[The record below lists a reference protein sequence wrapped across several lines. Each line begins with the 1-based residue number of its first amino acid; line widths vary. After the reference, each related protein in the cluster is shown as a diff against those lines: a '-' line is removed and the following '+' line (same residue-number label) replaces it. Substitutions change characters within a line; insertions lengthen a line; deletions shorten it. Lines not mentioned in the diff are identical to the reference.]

1 MGLSRHLKGVHVK
14 HSKNTA
20 GMPIIPMPVP
30 ERVYIPMV
38 QHIGAPCTPVV
49 KVGDTVKV
57 GQLIGNSDQRISAP
71 VHSSVSGTV
80 EAITQGM
87 TQYGRVDTSVV
98 IKSDGKQEL
107 LDTVLPPEI
116 NSLEDFVK
124 AVRSSGIVGLG
135 GAGFPMSGKVNIKP
149 GEVDVLVIN
158 GAECEPYI
166 TVDHAVMLSYTQDII
181 DGIRAVMKWLEIP
194 QCYIGIESNKPDAIA
209 RFNEL
214 LAGDPAIK
222 VHTLRQIYP
231 QGAERVIIYETTG
244 RVVSYGM
251 IPWNAGCI
259 VMNVTS
265 VMKLQHFLRTGLP
278 MVSRCMT
285 VDGNVVLHP
294 QNVDVPIGTPISDVL
309 EFCGLKEDPKKILL
323 GGPMMGRAVPRDDFA
338 IVKAN
343 NAILCFN
350 EAFAQQRKETACINC
365 GRCVAGC
372 PMGLMPAKISRAFKD
387 KDIEALKELNVLYCM
402 DCGSCSYSCP
412 ARKQLNFEIKQAKA
426 LVMEAKK

>member
-124 AVRSSGIVGLG
+124 AVRNSGIVGLG
-135 GAGFPMSGKVNIKP
+135 GAGFP
-149 GEVDVLVIN
+149 
-158 GAECEPYI
+158 
-166 TVDHAVMLSYTQDII
+166 
-181 DGIRAVMKWLEIP
+181 
-194 QCYIGIESNKPDAIA
+194 
-209 RFNEL
+209 
-214 LAGDPAIK
+214 
-222 VHTLRQIYP
+222 
-231 QGAERVIIYETTG
+231 
-244 RVVSYGM
+244 
-251 IPWNAGCI
+251 
-259 VMNVTS
+259 
-265 VMKLQHFLRTGLP
+265 
-278 MVSRCMT
+278 
-285 VDGNVVLHP
+285 
-294 QNVDVPIGTPISDVL
+294 
-309 EFCGLKEDPKKILL
+309 KI
-323 GGPMMGRAVPRDDFA
+323 GRAHV
-338 IVKAN
+338 
-343 NAILCFN
+343 
-350 EAFAQQRKETACINC
+350 
-365 GRCVAGC
+365 
-372 PMGLMPAKISRAFKD
+372 
-387 KDIEALKELNVLYCM
+387 
-402 DCGSCSYSCP
+402 
-412 ARKQLNFEIKQAKA
+412 
-426 LVMEAKK
+426 